1 MKKFG
6 NWIINN
12 GWLVFIL
19 GCVAANYD
27 HYIPSF
33 IGVGLMLF
41 SFYLMYLGSKQ
52 EKKWKKL
59 VGLIK

>member
-1 MKKFG
+1 MKIKR

-12 GWLVFIL
+12 GWLVFFI
-19 GCVAANYD
+19 GFFVAYNDNDIA
-27 HYIPSF
+27 SF

-59 VGLIK
+59 AGSIK

>member
-1 MKKFG
+1 MKIIR
-6 NWIINN
+6 NWAINN
-12 GWLVFIL
+12 AFLVFFIGFL
-19 GCVAANYD
+19 VAYNDNDIA
-27 HYIPSF
+27 SF

>member
-1 MKKFG
+1 MKKFR

-19 GCVAANYD
+19 GFVVAYNDNDIA
-27 HYIPSF
+27 SF

-52 EKKWKKL
+52 EKK
-59 VGLIK
+59 